1 MTTQH
6 IPRDLIDERA
16 NLARLECGQIANG
29 ASRFVSEHI
38 TDPADVLAKVFK
50 ITADGIGDLGRA
62 DDAEIGRR
70 IRELV
75 VEPAWRRAGLAEFG
89 WRVA

>member
-6 IPRDLIDERA
+6 TPRDLIDERA
-16 NLARLECGQIANG
+16 NLARLECGQITRG

-38 TDPADVLAKVFK
+38 EDPADVLAKVFK

-75 VEPAWRRAGLAEFG
+75 VEPAWRRAGLVESERRTA
-89 WRVA
+89 